1 MSLVSYMNR
10 IAMRFYLYLEVLNK
24 YSLHSGVGDNRQIQI
39 VVLESRLDLE
49 NCAVF
54 PLCKSIC

>member
-10 IAMRFYLYLEVLNK
+10 ITMRFYLYLEVLNK
-24 YSLHSGVGDNRQIQI
+24 YSLHSGVGDNRQSQI
-39 VVLESRLDLE
+39 VVLDLE